1 MLDLERGLIVSCQ
14 AEEGSA
20 FYQMDCMVKFA
31 LDAVKGGAVALRVRG
46 SEDISSIKKDIS
58 TPVIGLTKSE
68 YPNGDVYI
76 TPTYDDGS
84 RLFDSGADY
93 IAMDATGRNGYN
105 AIYRLSQESIPVIG
119 DVSDIKQV
127 KVAIDCGCRM
137 ITTALSG
144 YTSECPLTGE
154 QPDYQLLKELVYNF
168 PNIPILAEGRYWEK
182 QQIEKALDIGAYGV
196 VVGSA
201 ITRPMLITRRLS
213 KVFNDK

>member
-1 MLDLERGLIVSCQ
+1 
-14 AEEGSA
+14 
-20 FYQMDCMVKFA
+20 MDCMVKFA